1 MARFKYILFLL
12 LLFLFGCENSTTIF
26 VPEDHIVVEGWIKQ
40 DGHPVVILHRSY
52 ALGAGV
58 TDTSLTSV
66 FAKQMLPF
74 ARVTVSDGV
83 DEVVLTGKVDTNY
96 MPPYIYTS
104 VYMVGE
110 VGKTYSIN
118 ATYEDYSAS
127 ASSTLFAP
135 VELDSILVESV
146 VQEKMRV
153 SAYMSAFP
161 DDEETYY
168 ALFVRELGKQQFK
181 LCPMGTFSS
190 KQAIN
195 GVLNMMV
202 KSQNSIG
209 DGILTPGNFDI
220 SKGVYDYML
229 QVARV
234 DKAAY
239 EFLDSYSAQLFSQ
252 GMIFMS
258 TYGNI
263 PTNIVGGLG
272 YFSAQ
277 GVSTYQI
284 SLKAPQT
291 YYY

>member
-12 LLFLFGCENSTTIF
+12 LVSLLGCEDNSY

-40 DGHPVVILHRSY
+40 GDHPVVILHRSY
-52 ALGAGV
+52 ALGGEV
-58 TDTSLTSV
+58 TDTSLTEA

-74 ARVTVSDGV
+74 ARVTVSDGTE
-83 DEVVLTGKVDTNY
+83 EVVLTGRVDTNY

-110 VGKTYSIN
+110 VGKTYSITASYN
-118 ATYEDYSAS
+118 DYFAS

-135 VELDSILVESV
+135 VALDSIRVENAV
-146 VQEKMRV
+146 KDKMKV
-153 SAYMSAFP
+153 TAYMSKFSV
-161 DDEETYY
+161 DEVAYY
-168 ALFVRELGKQQFK
+168 VLFVRELGKLQFK

-190 KQAIN
+190 EHAVN
-195 GVLNMMV
+195 GVLTMMV
-202 KSQNSIG
+202 KHQSSMA
-209 DGILTPGNFDI
+209 DGLSVPGNFDV
-220 SKGVYDYML
+220 SKGAYDYIL

-234 DKAAY
+234 DKGAY
-239 EFLDSYSAQLFSQ
+239 DFLDSYSAQLFSQ

-263 PTNIVGGLG
+263 PSNIVGGLG

-284 SLKAPQT
+284 SLKTPQT